1 MLRYQL
7 IPSGLALTSC
17 VSGVESLAGCLS
29 PVSLIVVVGQLLG
42 DDPEVPSCGGRDVKQ
57 RLKTPQ

>member
-1 MLRYQL
+1 M
-7 IPSGLALTSC
+7 
-17 VSGVESLAGCLS
+17 S